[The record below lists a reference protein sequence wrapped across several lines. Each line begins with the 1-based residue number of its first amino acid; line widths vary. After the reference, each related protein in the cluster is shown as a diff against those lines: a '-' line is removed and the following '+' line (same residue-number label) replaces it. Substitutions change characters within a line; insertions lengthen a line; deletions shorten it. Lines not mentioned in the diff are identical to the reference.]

1 MLRSGMRILIY
12 ENPVLSLRHIFMR
25 VTFENNNSNNVKVKK
40 RENIQK
46 IVRNRFQLFETS

>member
-1 MLRSGMRILIY
+1 MSRSGMRILIY

-46 IVRNRFQLFETS
+46 IVRNRFQLFKTS